1 MSVLTPSSPAVCR
14 APSLVR
20 PKMPELDTIRGVA
33 ILTVLFYHGFGS
45 RYGTQGLSGFPKLF
59 VGLTMP
65 GWAGVNLFFALSG
78 FLITGILIDS
88 KDHPHYY
95 RRFYGR
101 RALRILPAYYG
112 LLMLLAAFGPYAL
125 QGQNISR
132 PFLGLS
138 FVYLANMTSLVGVPM
153 QFGVLWSLAVEEH
166 FYLLWPTMV
175 RVLSRRVV
183 GICAVLIA
191 MAAAFARVV
200 ALWLGYD
207 YLGHYT
213 WLVADGLAFGALLA
227 VLVRGPLGTRKGMT
241 RVSIL
246 AFAIAI
252 ALILIDLPLNRALA
266 GGALHITAL
275 NLACT
280 GAVAAALLLGTSG
293 WSFLV
298 QRPVLAFFGNV
309 SYGLYLIHMM
319 IFNCFDAL
327 QHRFFPDVP
336 SFKGHFAVM
345 LVRFLVAGSLSVV
358 VAALSRRYFEQ
369 PFLNLK
375 NGLTSSCKGSASQC
389 ADIDEP
395 STMVQP
401 VQQTA

>member
-1 MSVLTPSSPAVCR
+1 MPVLTPSSPAVYR

-33 ILTVLFYHGFGS
+33 ILTVLFYHGFGA
-45 RYGTQGLSGFPKLF
+45 RYGTQGLTGFPKLF

-95 RRFYGR
+95 RRFYAR

-125 QGQNISR
+125 QGQSISWS
-132 PFLGLS
+132 FLGLS
-138 FVYLANMTSLVGVPM
+138 VVYLANMTPLFGVPM

-166 FYLLWPTMV
+166 FYLLWPTII
-175 RVLSRRVV
+175 RVLSRRAL

-191 MAAAFARVV
+191 MAAALARVI
-200 ALWLGYD
+200 ALWLGYN

-227 VLVRGPLGTRKGMT
+227 VLVRGPLGTRKGMMWI
-241 RVSIL
+241 SIL
-246 AFAIAI
+246 AFATAI
-252 ALILIDLPLNRALA
+252 ALILIDRPFKRALA

-280 GAVAAALLLGTSG
+280 GVVAVALLLGTSR

-309 SYGLYLIHMM
+309 SYGLYLVHLV

-327 QHRFFPDVP
+327 QHLFFPSVP
-336 SFKGHFAVM
+336 SFKGHFGVM
-345 LVRFLVAGSLSVV
+345 LARFLVAGSLSVV

-375 NGLTSSCKGSASQC
+375 DGLTSSCENSGQC
-389 ADIDEP
+389 AEIDQP

-401 VQQTA
+401 AQQTA